1 MLTRRNE
8 AMSQHKYLEIPD
20 LDVKFPFRCFSDDG
34 RGLVYPHW
42 HKEIEVIY
50 VVEGTIKIGVNDALL
65 SVNEGEIYFFDSGE
79 THYFLA
85 TPNSKRLV
93 FQFDTH
99 LFDALFQTSQHTI
112 NVRDIFKTRE
122 NWSVFWSK
130 ETETSVRQCLQACF
144 EYAHDDDP
152 ASLYLLYAHLYEYLG
167 LMVGKVP
174 LKKASNKKALTND
187 SLQNQEVID
196 KMDQIFTFIEERY
209 GEPIQLEDIADVA
222 GFTPHYFTRFF
233 KRNTGVTFVQFLTE
247 YRINMAKSILGTEE
261 LPMIEVAEK
270 AGFNSVKT
278 FHHVFKENV
287 GISPKKYQKLISGN

>member
-1 MLTRRNE
+1 M
-8 AMSQHKYLEIPD
+8 
-20 LDVKFPFRCFSDDG
+20 
-34 RGLVYPHW
+34 
-42 HKEIEVIY
+42 
-50 VVEGTIKIGVNDALL
+50 
-65 SVNEGEIYFFDSGE
+65 
-79 THYFLA
+79 
-85 TPNSKRLV
+85 
-93 FQFDTH
+93 
-99 LFDALFQTSQHTI
+99 
-112 NVRDIFKTRE
+112 
-122 NWSVFWSK
+122 
-130 ETETSVRQCLQACF
+130 
-144 EYAHDDDP
+144 
-152 ASLYLLYAHLYEYLG
+152 
-167 LMVGKVP
+167 
-174 LKKASNKKALTND
+174 TND